1 MLIRPLRII
10 AALILMGT
18 GLGLLGA
25 LFHTEGATH
34 GRHAV
39 ARARRSTIQ
48 AVRQRRRAW
57 AIRGMAKPQVPLRIS
72 HAPRKAERSSSRSCV
87 SLFLPACRH
96 ALLTLEHP
104 HASPVVERFVSCAW
118 SD

>member
-1 MLIRPLRII
+1 MFIRPLRII

-39 ARARRSTIQ
+39 ARAPRSTIQ
-48 AVRQRRRAW
+48 AVPTTSSTG
-57 AIRGMAKPQVPLRIS
+57 AIHGMAKPQVPLRIS
-72 HAPRKAERSSSRSCV
+72 HAPRKAKRFKLKELR
-87 SLFLPACRH
+87 LALPARVWPMS
-96 ALLTLEHP
+96 LLTLKHR
-104 HASPVVERFVSCAW
+104 AC
-118 SD
+118 